1 MIKNHKVQMKHQ
13 LNDNSQDNKKNYLE
27 TEIRNVR

>member
-13 LNDNSQDNKKNYLE
+13 LNDSSQDNKKNYLE
-27 TEIRNVR
+27 TEIRNAR